1 MTRVNNYLLHLY
13 FAILSVVFWRKTSL
27 RPTQILPGDAADA
40 RYTTS
45 LYEHW
50 HLFFNGKL
58 GLTQNYF
65 FAPTINTM
73 SFSDAYLFQ
82 GIIHSIFRNF
92 GLTIIASW
100 LITTIFTHLI
110 GAYSAILIAKQFNL
124 NLFASGI
131 LVTFWGFNSVLWV
144 QRGHVQNLAYP
155 LLGYMVYFLIKFG
168 TSATPSRKINYLA
181 ISIVCYLVLAMTTT
195 YVFVFVT
202 LIALIFFLLKLYA
215 ERRNLFSKVNLKFKK
230 NTRKYWDIS
239 VNLIKSNL
247 LRILIWSCLI
257 GSLLFVF
264 LYTYIFSVDKITTR
278 SPAEAAYYSPS
289 FFELVEVPPSN
300 LYFGE
305 LASKIASG
313 TIPPIGERYMGY
325 TLIFLV
331 LFAFSIRISYKN
343 FPKNKSLFLLGASLI
358 VIELLILKDARGLN
372 IWYFTFGRIPLFE
385 AIRGL
390 SRYHQ
395 FAYMMGGLFIGLVL
409 NNYKFKKRFNWV
421 VNIKQWKYKYTVMA
435 ILIGIGSSEAAGYYG
450 SWNSKEMNPIQ
461 ISKEQLKP
469 CKYFA
474 LTPVEESF
482 TARPWYLWLID
493 AQIVATNFQIPV
505 ISGYS
510 GGTPRDYSIDFTNS
524 ESNYKSSLEFAKKK
538 NLKQFCLITNSK
550 NEINKWKVVSIS

>member
-1 MTRVNNYLLHLY
+1 MTRVNKFLLHLY
-13 FAILSVVFWRKTSL
+13 FAILSVVFWRNTSL
-27 RPTQILPGDAADA
+27 KPTQILPGDAADA

-92 GLTIIASW
+92 GLTIITSW

-124 NLFASGI
+124 NLFASAL

-168 TSATPSRKINYLA
+168 KSTTVASKINYLA
-181 ISIVCYLVLAMTTT
+181 ISILCYLVIAMTTT

-202 LIALIFFLLKLYA
+202 LTALIFFLLNLYA
-215 ERRNLFSKVNLKFKK
+215 ERRSLFSKVNLTLKK
-230 NTRKYWDIS
+230 KITKNWNFL

-247 LRILIWSCLI
+247 LRILIWSCLN

-289 FFELVEVPPSN
+289 FFELIEVPPSN
-300 LYFGE
+300 LYFGD

-325 TLIFLV
+325 TLIFLI
-331 LFAFSIRISYKN
+331 LFAFCLRTAYKN
-343 FPKNKSLFLLGASLI
+343 LPKNKALFQLGLSLI
-358 VIELLILKDARGLN
+358 VIEILILKDARGLN
-372 IWYFTFGRIPLFE
+372 IWYFTFGRLPLFE

-395 FAYMMGGLFIGLVL
+395 FAYMMGGLIIALVL
-409 NNYKFKKRFNWV
+409 SNYKFKKRINWV
-421 VNIKQWKYKYTVMA
+421 VNFKQWKSSFAVMA

-461 ISKEQLKP
+461 ISKEQLTP

-493 AQIVATNFQIPV
+493 AQIVATEFQIPT

-510 GGTPRDYSIDFTNS
+510 GGAPRNYSIDFTNS
-524 ESNYKSSLEFAKKK
+524 DSNYKSSLEFAKEK
-538 NLKQFCLITNSK
+538 NLKQFCLIRNSK
-550 NEINKWKVVSIS
+550 NEINTWKVVSIS